1 MGRIK
6 SLIVTVII
14 MGLFWWA
21 YELTD
26 MYAFG
31 AHEIMEGFL
40 TVAGML
46 GIGLGVY
53 IFLRLSDSDL
63 RLLTGKRKK
72 ESWEVEYQSGQW
84 QR

>member
-31 AHEIMEGFL
+31 AHQILEGVL
-40 TVAGML
+40 VVAGML
-46 GIGLGVY
+46 GIGLSVY
-53 IFLRLSDSDL
+53 LFLRVGDAGVGLL
-63 RLLTGKRKK
+63 RKPKRQP
-72 ESWEVEYQSGQW
+72 WEVEWRSGEW
-84 QR
+84 QH

>member
-1 MGRIK
+1 MGRVK

-26 MYAFG
+26 MYAWG
-31 AHEIMEGFL
+31 AHVILQGIL
-40 TVAGML
+40 TVAGMIAI
-46 GIGLGVY
+46 GIAVY

-63 RLLTGKRKK
+63 RLLSGKRKK
-72 ESWEVEYQSGQW
+72 QPWEVEWQTGQR

>member
-6 SLIVTVII
+6 SLIVTVLI
-14 MGLFWWA
+14 MALIWWV

-26 MYAFG
+26 MYAWG
-31 AHEIMEGFL
+31 AHQILEGVL
-40 TVAGML
+40 VVAGML
-46 GIGLGVY
+46 AIGAAVY

-63 RLLTGKRKK
+63 RLLSGKRKK
-72 ESWEVEYQSGQW
+72 QPWEVEWQTGQW